1 MKEAERGKRE
11 KLSSFFVCVDVYKNW
26 FVLVI
31 PWTTAK
37 LVQLSSIGED
47 DESNLCITKNGKLI
61 GFLQKSIPS
70 LCKCYLPVD
79 LVLNSLQLNPTSPH
93 NFSFLSFLQKNLSFI
108 SALKS
113 TNPNNS
119 PHTEGFSS
127 PFFTLSL
134 SLSLTPSPITNTFIS
149 IT

>member
-1 MKEAERGKRE
+1 
-11 KLSSFFVCVDVYKNW
+11 
-26 FVLVI
+26 
-31 PWTTAK
+31 
-37 LVQLSSIGED
+37 
-47 DESNLCITKNGKLI
+47 
-61 GFLQKSIPS
+61 
-70 LCKCYLPVD
+70 LPVD

-127 PFFTLSL
+127 PLSL
-134 SLSLTPSPITNTFIS
+134 SHPLSNHQHFY
-149 IT
+149 